1 MTTNTIPFHQIG
13 SAKPP
18 TLPEPGSISEI
29 FQLLERASRR
39 LKHIQRLTVQ
49 QTGLTPSQFYILKLL
64 WECDRRPFKE
74 LARELICSRAT
85 ITGIVDTLQKNG
97 FIQREPNP
105 DDRRSLLAAL
115 TEKGRSLQGELP
127 DLEVYFNQCCS
138 GLSKEEFQTLRVLL
152 VKLNISLE
160 SECGRPDWEIEE

>member
-13 SAKPP
+13 SAKTPA
-18 TLPEPGSISEI
+18 LPEPGSISEI

-49 QTGLTPSQFYILKLL
+49 QTGLTPSQFYIMKLL
-64 WECDRRPFKE
+64 WETDRRPFNE

-97 FIQREPNP
+97 FVQREPNP

-115 TEKGRSLQGELP
+115 TEKGWSLQGEVP

-138 GLSKEEFQTLRVLL
+138 GLSKEEFQTLGGLL
-152 VKLNISLE
+152 AKLNWSLE
-160 SECGRPDWEIEE
+160 RECGSPDGNVR